1 MAHEILSGGIE
12 MRHGAWLRGSL
23 AAASVSV
30 LVGCAG
36 PSSSEPVSTGSAGA
50 DPGPSAV
57 ESPAEPEAERP
68 ALEFW
73 QSYGGNPSH
82 EVGQYETLRAMVR
95 WSHAIVRGK
104 VTSVSGDLAYGDD
117 DPGLRDID
125 APLEVSVSF
134 TGPFEVGDQVPF
146 VVGLT
151 ERGNVKGRYAEL
163 AGDEGIFFLAESGAP
178 RPEFGSSGLPLDERS
193 GKWYPVTSQGVVIDD
208 GGSAILT
215 ATGFPTDLSTIEEL
229 EAMIGEIL
237 AQA

>member
-1 MAHEILSGGIE
+1 MAHGILSGGIE

-36 PSSSEPVSTGSAGA
+36 PSSELVGTDSAGA
-50 DPGPSAV
+50 DPTPAAV
-57 ESPAEPEAERP
+57 ESPPEPEAERP

-73 QSYGGNPSH
+73 RSYGGNPSH
-82 EVGQYETLRAMVR
+82 EVGQYETLPAIVR

-104 VTSVSGDLAYGDD
+104 VTSVSSDLAYGDD

-125 APLEVSVSF
+125 ASLEVSVSF

-151 ERGNVKGRYAEL
+151 ERGNVKERYAEL
-163 AGDEGIFFLAESGAP
+163 VGDEGIFFLAESGAP
-178 RPEFGSSGLPLDERS
+178 RPEFGISGLPLDERS
-193 GKWYPVTSQGVVIDD
+193 GKWYPATSQGVVIND
-208 GGSAILT
+208 GGSAIFT
-215 ATGFPTDLSTIEEL
+215 ATGFPADLSTIEEL
-229 EAMIGEIL
+229 ETMIGEIL

>member
-1 MAHEILSGGIE
+1 MAHWILSGGIE

-36 PSSSEPVSTGSAGA
+36 PSSELVGTDSAGA
-50 DPGPSAV
+50 DPTPAAV
-57 ESPAEPEAERP
+57 ESPPEPEAERP

-73 QSYGGNPSH
+73 RSYGGNPSH
-82 EVGQYETLRAMVR
+82 EVGQYETLPAIVR

-104 VTSVSGDLAYGDD
+104 VTSVSSDLAYGDD

-125 APLEVSVSF
+125 ASLEVSVSF

-151 ERGNVKGRYAEL
+151 ERGNVKERYAEL
-163 AGDEGIFFLAESGAP
+163 VGDEGIFFLAESGAP
-178 RPEFGSSGLPLDERS
+178 RPEFGISGLPLDERS
-193 GKWYPVTSQGVVIDD
+193 GKWYPATSQGVVIND
-208 GGSAILT
+208 GGSAIFT
-215 ATGFPTDLSTIEEL
+215 ATGFPADLSTIEEL
-229 EAMIGEIL
+229 ETMIGEIL